1 MVSFDSEHSQACW
14 WLEEFLR
21 QLLWKKSK
29 WFTLQGYGSRAG
41 WAMEL
46 CFTEEKVEASSE
58 VVVAT
63 LFVYKAGFDFF

>member
-1 MVSFDSEHSQACW
+1 
-14 WLEEFLR
+14 
-21 QLLWKKSK
+21 
-29 WFTLQGYGSRAG
+29 
-41 WAMEL
+41 MEL